1 MITCA
6 VPYASRSTWLLCTG
20 KHIWQGTRQM
30 RSRCDALNQDNC
42 RLLLSACPAATVHD
56 RGASLCAV
64 LHADTAG
71 MLFST
76 AYTASIPCYPAAA
89 SQAME
94 TPTGCCLLPLHLLL
108 GVTLVA
114 LRCLAACW
122 IDVRQL
128 SLEICRSCKQQL
140 RDLWKPATPAC
151 NGILIRWGMQ
161 LIIGSCSGCQ
171 QRAVRQVQCSACQP
185 ICLVLQEARGQ
196 SKVVLALED
205 EQQLLQL
212 KQKARAA
219 GRLVSSSVQRRF
231 GTACRPCQRQ
241 RAKAL

>member
-1 MITCA
+1 M
-6 VPYASRSTWLLCTG
+6 
-20 KHIWQGTRQM
+20 
-30 RSRCDALNQDNC
+30 
-42 RLLLSACPAATVHD
+42 
-56 RGASLCAV
+56 

-205 EQQLLQL
+205 EQQLLPL
-212 KQKARAA
+212 KQEARAA
-219 GRLVSSSVQRRF
+219 GMVGNGDAMLCLVVAVCWQGFSCYAAAICRFWQCCLCIAAGPCAWVRLYVA
-231 GTACRPCQRQ
+231 G
-241 RAKAL
+241 